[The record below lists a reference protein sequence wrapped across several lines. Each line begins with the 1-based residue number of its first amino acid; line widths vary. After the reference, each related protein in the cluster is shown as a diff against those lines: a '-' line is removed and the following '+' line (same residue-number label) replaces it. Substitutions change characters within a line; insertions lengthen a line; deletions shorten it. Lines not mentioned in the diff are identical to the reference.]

1 MSRDAL
7 SLPAPGATPSARPLR
22 ATDRRGADC
31 ADSARSFAP
40 RHELES
46 HHATQALIDIGL
58 VPIAPQRQAVAG
70 QPTDGPRPLAGFPY
84 PHAAAAALND

>member
-22 ATDRRGADC
+22 ATDRRGADR
-31 ADSARSFAP
+31 ADGARSCAP

-46 HHATQALIDIGL
+46 RHAAQALIDIGL
-58 VPIAPQRQAVAG
+58 VPIAPQRQVVAG
-70 QPTDGPRPLAGFPY
+70 HLADGPRPFAGFPY
-84 PHAAAAALND
+84 PHAASAALND